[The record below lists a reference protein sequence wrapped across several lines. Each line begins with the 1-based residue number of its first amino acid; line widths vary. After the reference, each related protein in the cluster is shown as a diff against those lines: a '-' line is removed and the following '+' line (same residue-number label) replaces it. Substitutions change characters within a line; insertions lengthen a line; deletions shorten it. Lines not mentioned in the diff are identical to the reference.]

1 MANELILIVEDKETN
16 RKLLRDILQFRGY
29 RTIEAEMG
37 EDGVTL
43 AKEHKPDLILMDY
56 KLPGI
61 DGIEAFHRIRNAS
74 ATAHIPIV
82 AVTASAMPEDAK
94 KMKEA
99 GFDGFLTKPINV
111 KGFVQFVA
119 DVFSAKAAK
128 WAAIRMALA
137 LRERQAH
144 SR

>member
-1 MANELILIVEDKETN
+1 MANELILIVEDNEKN
-16 RKLLRDILQFRGY
+16 RKLLRDVMQFQGY

-43 AKEHKPDLILMDY
+43 AMQHKPDLILMDY
-56 KLPGI
+56 QLPGI
-61 DGIEAFHRIRNAS
+61 DGIEAFRRIRNAS

-82 AVTASAMPEDAK
+82 AVTASAMPEEEK

-111 KGFVQFVA
+111 KEFVQAVA

-128 WAAIRMALA
+128 
-137 LRERQAH
+137 
-144 SR
+144 

>member
-1 MANELILIVEDKETN
+1 MANELILIVEDNEKT
-16 RKLLRDILQFRGY
+16 RKLLRDVLQFKGY

-37 EDGVTL
+37 EDGVSL
-43 AKEHKPDLILMDY
+43 AMQHKPDLILMDY
-56 KLPGI
+56 QLPGI
-61 DGIEAFHRIRNAS
+61 DGIEAFRRIRNS
-74 ATAHIPIV
+74 PDTAHIPIV

-128 WAAIRMALA
+128 
-137 LRERQAH
+137 
-144 SR
+144 